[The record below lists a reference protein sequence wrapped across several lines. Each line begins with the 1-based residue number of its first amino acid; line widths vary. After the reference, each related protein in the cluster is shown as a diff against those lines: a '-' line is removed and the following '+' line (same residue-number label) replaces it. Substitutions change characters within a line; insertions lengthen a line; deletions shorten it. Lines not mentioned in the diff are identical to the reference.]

1 MLCAVFVSCLKYS
14 NLMSSSEV
22 ENFKIGILK
31 NCYAS
36 YQFVVFSNFFQRC
49 THWLFVLCA
58 KWLHLLE
65 SLIIMVVK

>member
-1 MLCAVFVSCLKYS
+1 
-14 NLMSSSEV
+14 MSSSEV